1 MKNKLHI
8 TLYVQPFLNFFPEDE
23 VALEDDEE
31 VEEGDEDKVI
41 IQSELPE
48 SNYIQWMFEYRS
60 VFVALVAVGFVARL
74 DFESCLISE
83 WKRNFVAFGFR
94 RNSNFGSLVFRHSLY
109 SLWKYTW

>member
-48 SNYIQWMFEYRS
+48 SNYIQ
-60 VFVALVAVGFVARL
+60 
-74 DFESCLISE
+74 
-83 WKRNFVAFGFR
+83 
-94 RNSNFGSLVFRHSLY
+94 
-109 SLWKYTW
+109 